1 MAEFLLELL
10 SEEIPAR
17 MQARAAE
24 DLRRLVTGKL
34 KAAGVAFERS
44 AAHVTPRR
52 LTLAIDGLPEKQPD
66 VSEEKKGPRVGAPE
80 QALRGFVKGNG
91 LASIDQAER
100 RETPKGTFYFAVR
113 RVPGRPTAD
122 VLAEIVIGAVQEMPW
137 PKSMRWATA
146 GGRWV
151 RPLRSALAILDGA
164 PLKAALPF
172 AEQAGESAAYRFGK
186 RTSGHRFLAP
196 ERFEVES
203 FADYRA
209 KLRAAKVMLERGERR
224 RAIEEGAAALAA
236 GAGLTVKDDAGLLDE
251 VAGLV
256 EWPVPLMGRIDAVFM
271 DLPPEVLT
279 TSMRSHQKYF
289 STLDG
294 EGRLA
299 DRFLL
304 VANMETPD
312 AGAAVVAGNERVL
325 RARLADAR
333 FFWDQDR
340 KRSLA
345 SRAPDLKDVVFHARL
360 GTLDEKVDRLRAL
373 AVEIARHIPGA
384 DIDRVRS
391 AARLAKADLTAGMVG
406 EFPELQG
413 VMGRYYARH
422 DGEHDEVAEAIA
434 EHYSPLGPA
443 DACPSAP
450 VSVAVALADKIDTLV
465 GFWAIDEKPTGS
477 KDPYALRRAALGA
490 IRLIVENRLR
500 LPLMPVFA
508 VAARLLE
515 NRLER
520 GPAAKIAGPGE
531 TLPDL
536 LAFFADRLRALLR
549 DKGVRHDLIAA
560 VFALGGEDD
569 LVRLLDR
576 VRALQTFLASDD
588 GSNLLVAYRRA
599 ANIVRIEEKKD
610 KVAYDGALD
619 EGRLRQDEEH
629 GLLAA
634 LNGVLGEAGP
644 ALRSEDYGAAMA
656 ALARLRGPID
666 AFFDEVTVNAEDAA
680 VRENRLRLLS
690 RIGATLDRVADFSRI
705 EG

>member
-44 AAHVTPRR
+44 EAHVTPRR

-508 VAARLLE
+508 AAARLLE

-656 ALARLRGPID
+656 ALARLRGPVD

>member
-44 AAHVTPRR
+44 EAHVTPRR

-360 GTLDEKVDRLRAL
+360 GTLDEKADRLQAL

-508 VAARLLE
+508 AAARLLE

-656 ALARLRGPID
+656 ALARLRGPVD